1 MLEIMQHPH
10 SVLYETAVEIPADDI
25 LSKKIQTLIFE
36 MKETLRSEDYGV
48 AIAAPQV
55 GTSLRLF
62 IVSGRVFAADES
74 EAFDSAKHPDLVCI
88 NPTIV
93 TTSRKTEEMQE
104 GCLSVRGKWGKVARA
119 EKVTL
124 KALDEKGETFS
135 RGASGLLAQIFQHEM
150 DHLNGILYIDKATD
164 IWDDEKEEKE
174 NEPNDHEKA

>member
-1 MLEIMQHPH
+1 
-10 SVLYETAVEIPADDI
+10 
-25 LSKKIQTLIFE
+25 
-36 MKETLRSEDYGV
+36 
-48 AIAAPQV
+48 
-55 GTSLRLF
+55 
-62 IVSGRVFAADES
+62 
-74 EAFDSAKHPDLVCI
+74 
-88 NPTIV
+88 
-93 TTSRKTEEMQE
+93 MQE